1 MKEEV
6 KEAIVELEEG
16 APGEG
21 VLFLEDGDG
30 GAHVIVEGVPIGAS
44 FSPNVSWI
52 GFHILHSYPDADVY
66 PHMVDA
72 GLRYIGSGEA
82 PSVFPDGNLPTAMS
96 RGDFLASGFDRPA
109 IQISRASNRRT
120 AENDSA
126 LQKLLRVIDFLET
139 R

>member
-1 MKEEV
+1 VKEEV
-6 KEAIVELEEG
+6 KEAILELEEG

-21 VLFLEDGDG
+21 LLFLEDGEG
-30 GAHVIVEGVPIGAS
+30 GAHVIVEGIPIGSS
-44 FSPNVSWI
+44 FSPEVTWI

-72 GLRYIGSGEA
+72 GLRYVGSGDA
-82 PSVFPDGNLPTAMS
+82 PNVYPEGNLPTAMS
-96 RGDFLASGFDRPA
+96 RGAIASGFDRPA
-109 IQISRASNRRT
+109 IQVSRASNRRD

-126 LQKLLRVIDFLET
+126 LQKLLRVINFLET